1 MKKLR
6 AGILGATGMVGQR
19 LVHSLA
25 NHPWFEV
32 SAVAASPQSA
42 GKTYGEAVSMR
53 GFLPETIIDTDNEN
67 EIVLRR
73 KETQVPQA
81 VATMKVYDVVADVD
95 AICEQVDF
103 VFCALDMFRQK
114 ILEIEEICVLN
125 ETPVISNNSAN
136 RETRDVPVVIPE
148 INPHH
153 LEVIP
158 FQRKRIGVDRG
169 FIVAKPNC
177 SLQSYVPALH
187 PILDLKPLEVFVCT
201 YQALSGAGK
210 TFHSWPGA
218 IDNIIPFIRDEEYKS
233 VTEPAKIWGTLRD
246 GEIHDAIYPDISVQ
260 CIRVPV
266 SDGHLAA
273 VFVRF
278 DERTPEEDEII
289 ARWKQFEGLPQKLR
303 LPSAPIPFLRYFD
316 QNDRPQTRLDRME
329 GDGMAI
335 SLGRLRMDSILLMHK
350 FVALSHNTIR
360 GAAGGAI
367 LIAELLKAQGY
378 LVSK

>member
-19 LVHSLA
+19 LVHLL
-25 NHPWFEV
+25 
-32 SAVAASPQSA
+32 AASSQSA
-42 GKTYGEAVSMR
+42 GKTYGEAVSKR
-53 GFLPETIIDTDNEN
+53 GYLPETIIDSDNEN
-67 EIVLRR
+67 KIVLRR
-73 KETQVPQA
+73 REAPIPQA
-81 VATMKVYDVVADVD
+81 VSGLKVYNVIADLD
-95 AICEQVDF
+95 AICEQADF
-103 VFCALDMFRQK
+103 VFCALDMGREK
-114 ILEIEEICVLN
+114 ILEIEESYVLN

-136 RETRDVPVVIPE
+136 RETVDVPVVIPE

-158 FQRKRIGVDRG
+158 FQQKRIGVERG

-177 SLQSYVPALH
+177 SLQSYIPALH
-187 PILDLKPLEVFVCT
+187 PILDLKPSGALVCT

-218 IDNIIPFIRDEEYKS
+218 IDNIIPFIKDEEYKS

-278 DERTPEEDEII
+278 NERIPEEDEII
-289 ARWKQFEGLPQKLR
+289 DRWKQFEGLPQKLR
-303 LPSAPIPFLRYFD
+303 LPSAPIPFLRYFNED
-316 QNDRPQTRLDRME
+316 DRPQTRLDRME

-335 SLGRLRMDSILLMHK
+335 SLGRLRMDSVMLVHK